1 MRVANTE
8 VEPQEDV
15 TGAYLVPVSVAPSTA
30 GEIWAVMP
38 LFILIM
44 ILSMVFKIVTALTK
58 PEVLSEIAKGAVSG
72 AIMRR

>member
-1 MRVANTE
+1 MGIADTAVK
-8 VEPQEDV
+8 PQEDV
-15 TGAYLVPVSVAPSTA
+15 IGAYIVPVSAVPSTA
-30 GEIWAVMP
+30 GEILAVMP